1 MLQFAVGA
9 GEAKAA
15 LSAIGGAGG
24 GGPTVATG
32 VIRAGAGRTSG
43 SGALLK
49 TARPSELAVTELPIA
64 SRGASTAMSGSA
76 MDSAALSAM
85 RAQRAAVA
93 ASNAQ
98 ISTYL
103 EILKPIQA
111 ANLHLVKSGV
121 HPSVVLN
128 QSFQQANAVWMSR
141 FGTRPPGL

>member
-1 MLQFAVGA
+1 VSTGGGA
-9 GEAKAA
+9 
-15 LSAIGGAGG
+15 SAIRSAQ
-24 GGPTVATG
+24 AAR
-32 VIRAGAGRTSG
+32 RAY
-43 SGALLK
+43 
-49 TARPSELAVTELPIA
+49 
-64 SRGASTAMSGSA
+64 
-76 MDSAALSAM
+76 
-85 RAQRAAVA
+85 VA

-98 ISTYL
+98 VTTYL